1 MSRSEEIVNQQ
12 LQAPLLTPLPE
23 FPHAIHSDDIVEW
36 LRTSRQ
42 GISSQEAQ
50 SRLEQYGP
58 NSLPRAKPPSLL
70 MIFLC
75 QFVSPLIY
83 VLVAAAIFALVIEEW
98 SDAGFI
104 TGVLLINAII
114 GTMQEFSAQ
123 RAATALQQLVST
135 QSRVLRDGDSCE
147 INAEQLVPGDILL
160 LESGEKVPADI
171 RLLSSH
177 DLEIDE
183 SLLTGESQAVL
194 KKDDVVLDENTFL
207 GDRKNMVFAGTMVN
221 RGRGSG
227 VVVATALETELG
239 AIATEVI
246 EGISAKPP
254 LLVRMERFTRRIAII
269 VGIAAL
275 LMAAI
280 SLSRGMPFAEIF
292 MLAVALAVSVIP
304 EGLPVALT
312 VALAIGMRRMAK
324 RNVIIRRLVAVESL
338 GSCTYIATDKTG
350 TLTVNQLTARII
362 QFPDGHSWNI
372 TGEGKAPVGDVIPS
386 HASPSEAETALVE
399 RLCLAAILTNDAFLG
414 KHDGEWTQHGDA
426 VDVSLLVM
434 AHKAGIVKAQTVNA
448 FPELDTLPFESER
461 LFSASLNQAGDRR
474 CVFAKGAFEKLLPM
488 CDTMALPG
496 GDVAI
501 DIPALEKQATELAR
515 QGYRVLAVASSDK
528 APPESDIFCEQHVSG
543 LTMLGLVGMIDPLRP
558 EAKEA
563 VQRCRDA
570 GIEVAMVTGDHPATA
585 LAIARELGM
594 ADSEEHIVTGP
605 ELRSASDLVE
615 IDAMTQRAHVFAR
628 VEPSQKLDIVRS
640 LQRNGHFV
648 AVSGD
653 GANDAPAL
661 RAAQVGVA
669 MGKSGT
675 DVARETADIIITD
688 DNFNSIVAGV
698 EEGRISYANVR
709 KVIFLLISTG
719 AAELVLF
726 TLALFTGLPL
736 PLMAVQLLWLN
747 LVTNGI
753 QDVALAFEPGEG
765 DELSHPPRS
774 PKEPIFNRI
783 MIERVISSALVIGIV
798 AFMLFKSLL
807 DWGFT
812 IEEARNGTLLLMVL
826 FENVHVF
833 NCRSETRSIFRHNPM
848 RNRVLLFG
856 TIIAQLIHIGAM
868 YTPWLND
875 VLGIQPVSLE
885 HWIDLLLLALSVTV
899 VMEIH
904 KLFLQWRKTGSQ
916 KAGSAGNSF

>member
-1 MSRSEEIVNQQ
+1 MSHSESKVNPP
-12 LQAPLLTPLPE
+12 LQEPMHA
-23 FPHAIHSDDIVEW
+23 FPHAIPGDDIVEQ
-36 LRTSRQ
+36 LHTSRQ
-42 GISSQEAQ
+42 GISSQEAK
-50 SRLEQYGP
+50 SRLEKYGV
-58 NSLPRAKPPSLL
+58 NSLPRAKPASLL

-83 VLVAAAIFALVIEEW
+83 VLVAAAVFAMIIEEW

-114 GTMQEFSAQ
+114 GTIQEFSAQ

-135 QSRVLRDGDSCE
+135 QSRVLRDGDTCE
-147 INAEQLVPGDILL
+147 IDAELLVPGDILL

-171 RLLSSH
+171 RLLASH

-183 SLLTGESQAVL
+183 SLLTGESLAVL

-227 VVVATALETELG
+227 VVVATALQTELG
-239 AIATEVI
+239 TIATEVI
-246 EGISAKPP
+246 EGVAAKPP

-350 TLTVNQLTARII
+350 TLTVNQLTARRI
-362 QFPDGHSWNI
+362 QFPDGHVWNI
-372 TGEGKAPVGDVIPS
+372 SGEGKEPVGDVVPS
-386 HASPSEAETALVE
+386 HGSPSEEETALVE
-399 RLCLAAILTNDAFLG
+399 RLCLAAILTNDGFLG
-414 KHDGEWTQHGDA
+414 RHDGEWVQHGDA

-434 AHKAGIVKAQTVNA
+434 AHKAGIVKAQTVNV
-448 FPELDTLPFESER
+448 FPELDTIPFESER
-461 LFSASLNQAGDRR
+461 LFSASLNQAGERR
-474 CVFAKGAFEKLLPM
+474 CMFAKGAFEKLLPM
-488 CDTMALPG
+488 CDTMALPE

-501 DIPALEKQATELAR
+501 DIPALERQANELAR
-515 QGYRVLAVASSDK
+515 QGYRVLAVASSEN
-528 APPESDIFCEQHVSG
+528 APPQSDVFCEQHMSG

-558 EAKEA
+558 EAKQA

-594 ADSEEHIVTGP
+594 ADHHDHIVTGP
-605 ELRSASDLVE
+605 ELRSAASLDE
-615 IDAMTQRAHVFAR
+615 IDEMTQRAHVFAR

-675 DVARETADIIITD
+675 DVARETAELIITD
-688 DNFNSIVAGV
+688 DNFNSIVSGV

-765 DELSHPPRS
+765 DELNRPPRS

-783 MIERVISSALVIGIV
+783 MIERVVSSALVIGIV

-807 DWGFT
+807 DSGFT
-812 IEEARNGTLLLMVL
+812 VEEARNGTLLLMVL

-833 NCRSETRSIFRHNPM
+833 NCRSETLSIFRHNPL
-848 RNRVLLFG
+848 RNRILLFG

-868 YTPWLND
+868 YTPWLSD
-875 VLGIQPVSLE
+875 VLGIQPVSPQ
-885 HWIDLLLLALSVTV
+885 HWIELLLLALTVTV
-899 VMEIH
+899 VMEFH
-904 KLFLQWRKTGSQ
+904 KLFLQWRK
-916 KAGSAGNSF
+916 A